1 MKNHPWTV
9 QTITFI
15 IVLGHYVNQ
24 KGDEMKRQRI
34 ILMFAIVLL
43 FAVAVLC
50 SYYYGQSVKNIER
63 ITYVDF
69 IEKAKDGSVKVVY
82 LSDSPSLEGE
92 LDDGTRFVTENPRS
106 EGFKES
112 MLVMGIKVEEG
123 ARNSA
128 LMSTLRM
135 ALVFGIIILSVL
147 SISRI
152 MNRGTVP
159 GYKDPVDKL
168 STMQCETVKDVDV
181 GFDDVAGNEEA
192 KESIKDIVDF
202 LKNPDKYARMGARMP
217 RGVIFYGPP
226 GTGKTLLAKAVAGEA
241 GVPYFAFSGSD
252 FVQVYVGVGAARIR
266 DVFKKARSLGRCVIF
281 FDEIDTLGKKRD
293 GFATGGSDERGQTLN
308 ALLTEM
314 SGFNSNDGIIVI
326 AATNRLDVLDQALL
340 RPGRF
345 DRQVE
350 IGLPDING
358 RLEILKIHS
367 RNKPLGKD
375 VDLKRLAQQTVF
387 FSGAQLENL
396 MNEAAIL
403 AAKRGSKFI
412 EKVDTDRAYYTVI
425 AGAEKKDRSAIS
437 RLDKEITA
445 YHEAGHALVTK
456 LVAPENRV
464 TKVTIIPSTKGAGGF
479 SVSLPPDRMYRSK
492 KQMENSI
499 KIALAGRIAEEIIFG
514 KENVTT
520 GACNDIEK
528 ATQIVMALV
537 KQFGMGDSTGMLNYD
552 ILLNNSISYQ
562 QNIVAECRAFID
574 RYYKETYD
582 LLVENKYLLDRI
594 ARALLA
600 QETIDEECLD
610 AILSGEY
617 TGPAA
622 PVQECPPEESGQK
635 AAALA

>member
-1 MKNHPWTV
+1 MRR
-9 QTITFI
+9 
-15 IVLGHYVNQ
+15 
-24 KGDEMKRQRI
+24 KRI
-34 ILMFAIVLL
+34 SIMVAIVLL
-43 FAVAVLC
+43 LTVAVLC
-50 SYYYGQSVKNIER
+50 AYYYGQSVKNIER

-69 IEKAKDGSVKVVY
+69 VEKAKNGSVEVVY

-106 EGFKES
+106 EDFKES
-112 MLVMGIKVEEG
+112 MLVMGVRVEEG

-128 LMSTLRM
+128 LMSALRM
-135 ALVFGIIILSVL
+135 ALVFGIIILSVW

-181 GFDDVAGNEEA
+181 GFGDVAGNEEA

-252 FVQVYVGVGAARIR
+252 FVQVYVGVGAARVR

-281 FDEIDTLGKKRD
+281 FDEIDALGKKRD
-293 GFATGGSDERGQTLN
+293 GTASGGSDERGQTLN

-314 SGFNSNDGIIVI
+314 SGFNSNDGIVVI

-396 MNEAAIL
+396 MNEAAIF

-412 EKVDTDRAYYTVI
+412 EELDTDKAYYTVI
-425 AGAEKKDRSAIS
+425 AGAEKKDRSTIS

-499 KIALAGRIAEEIIFG
+499 KIAIAGRIAEEIIFG
-514 KENVTT
+514 KDNVTT
-520 GACNDIEK
+520 GASNDIEK

-552 ILLNNSISYQ
+552 ILLNNSISNQ
-562 QNIVAECRAFID
+562 QNIVAECRAIID

-594 ARALLA
+594 ARTLLA
-600 QETIDEECLD
+600 QETVDEECLD

-622 PVQECPPEESGQK
+622 PAQECLPEERGQK
-635 AAALA
+635 AAVLA